1 MIANL
6 TLLQRKYARVVN
18 LFSEKTGIPLEEALS
33 LFYNSWLYKAM
44 SEGIADLHCRSD
56 IYLADEL
63 ILECRQPDAAEPE
76 TLYEPG

>member
-1 MIANL
+1 MEANP

-18 LFSEKTGIPLEEALS
+18 LFSQKTGISPKES
-33 LFYNSWLYKAM
+33 PSIFYKSWLYKAM

-63 ILECRQPDAAEPE
+63 IIEINE
-76 TLYEPG
+76 T